1 MVWGIVLVVINFA
14 IGTYFEK
21 PKSWKWAT
29 RFLANVFWLP
39 LFIVAM
45 ITLGIKKVKE
55 TSAGK
60 VHKKQKAKLT
70 VVK

>member
-14 IGTYFEK
+14 VGTYFEK

-45 ITLGIKKVKE
+45 VTLGIKKLKA
-55 TSAGK
+55 TSAEK